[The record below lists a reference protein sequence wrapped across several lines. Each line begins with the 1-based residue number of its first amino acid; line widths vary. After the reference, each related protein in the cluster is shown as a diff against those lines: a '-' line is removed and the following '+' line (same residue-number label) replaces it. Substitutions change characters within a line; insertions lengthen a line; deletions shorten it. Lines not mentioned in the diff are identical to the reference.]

1 MLVSPIHPSWVMD
14 RLSWRDTVA
23 LSHKAPG
30 ARSRFDRTGRTGVIV
45 QHPAAEGHP
54 GVLSDSV
61 DLRLDPAAVASI
73 GVIESRLRDEARLEG
88 VKLAAREIAHLLN
101 NDLAVAVG
109 LVDLLQDRLELP
121 PHLMELLHGAAM
133 SLDAAAR
140 HVEDLQGVV
149 RVVVKETPAGE
160 SLDLERSRR

>member
-1 MLVSPIHPSWVMD
+1 M
-14 RLSWRDTVA
+14 
-23 LSHKAPG
+23 
-30 ARSRFDRTGRTGVIV
+30 IV

-54 GVLSDSV
+54 DAHNSE
-61 DLRLDPAAVASI
+61 AAVPLDVPSQVAI
-73 GVIESRLRDEARLEG
+73 GVMESRLRDEARLEG

-109 LVDLLQDRLELP
+109 LVDLLQDRLDLP
-121 PHLMELLHGAAM
+121 PHLMDLLQGAAQ

-140 HVEDLQGVV
+140 HVEELQGVV